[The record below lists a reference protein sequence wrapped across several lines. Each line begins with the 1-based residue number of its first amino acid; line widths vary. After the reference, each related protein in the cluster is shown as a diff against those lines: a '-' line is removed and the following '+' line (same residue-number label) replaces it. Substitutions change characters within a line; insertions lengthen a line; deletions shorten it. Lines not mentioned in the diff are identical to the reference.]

1 MTVQIIWRRSLVGW
15 IATGFCVFIHVDA
28 KVAIDPF
35 RDLISKDD
43 RVRFLLGRERVAVN
57 WGGYSTV
64 EATLSLLQAAL
75 NSPERFDRFCLL
87 SGADF
92 PIKSLNDLHRGLDS
106 QVEFIRVDRRLD
118 DTEDS
123 KHSRYVRYA
132 HSRDGPTKDGSHKG
146 PRKVYDKICLYHGS
160 TWWALTEGCISYIA
174 DYVQRNPDYPQFHR
188 ASLLS
193 DEIFFHSI
201 VKSSPYAGFI
211 SHDFERAADLEAY
224 FDLNEHG
231 CHYIDWNSK
240 GVRLPK
246 VLDDRDFHRLIGSGA
261 YFARKFGDVSER
273 LLERIEEAISTQ
285 EEVGRAGS
293 YRAARGV
300 DRAKSAESVLGRL
313 RSGTRN
319 GRRWLSSH
327 LARSEGT
334 KDSAGHMKSSSAFL
348 PFASRGF
355 QREFAR

>member
-1 MTVQIIWRRSLVGW
+1 MIMAHDRPDHLATLVSRLDCDW
-15 IATGFCVFIHVDA
+15 IRVFIHVDA

-160 TWWALTEGCISYIA
+160 TWWALTE
-174 DYVQRNPDYPQFHR
+174 D
-188 ASLLS
+188 ASATS
-193 DEIFFHSI
+193 RITFSETRII
-201 VKSSPYAGFI
+201 
-211 SHDFERAADLEAY
+211 
-224 FDLNEHG
+224 LNFTALH
-231 CHYIDWNSK
+231 CCLM
-240 GVRLPK
+240 R
-246 VLDDRDFHRLIGSGA
+246 
-261 YFARKFGDVSER
+261 
-273 LLERIEEAISTQ
+273 
-285 EEVGRAGS
+285 
-293 YRAARGV
+293 
-300 DRAKSAESVLGRL
+300 
-313 RSGTRN
+313 
-319 GRRWLSSH
+319 
-327 LARSEGT
+327 
-334 KDSAGHMKSSSAFL
+334 SSST
-348 PFASRGF
+348 R
-355 QREFAR
+355 